1 MENKRLMLLGKL
13 LFSLSFVFIFTGLYL
28 NKLEKQMFYDP
39 INDVV
44 AVAPDDGDKV
54 IISTTDGDIEEVNN
68 NPSTPIDNGSN
79 NENNTDNTNTN
90 TNNNSSNSTDNS
102 SNYNNKTNTPD
113 NSNNSNE
120 DTNTDINPST
130 SNDNIIDENDVLRLS
145 IEDTYGIKVKYGDE
159 ISNYQAGSM
168 NVTPILDKD
177 IIKSGLEQLKETLS
191 LYPQDFF
198 REFLNENL
206 NLEVFLIKN
215 YSKDNVTGVTD
226 LFGNRV
232 IVSIAMDYP
241 FFESFNHEI
250 YHYIEHFIV
259 RKQGEFSAWN
269 MYNPN
274 DFSYG
279 TVNSNYSYTKTQKAD
294 SVFVN
299 NYAQTN
305 PYEDRASTFEYMMAS
320 NKIPC
325 FNSTTYPIWKKSSYM
340 ALMID
345 TYFDTVSPSIID
357 YWERFIY

>member
-44 AVAPDDGDKV
+44 AIAPDDGDKV

-79 NENNTDNTNTN
+79 NENNTDNTNTD

-130 SNDNIIDENDVLRLS
+130 SNDNIIDENDVLRRS